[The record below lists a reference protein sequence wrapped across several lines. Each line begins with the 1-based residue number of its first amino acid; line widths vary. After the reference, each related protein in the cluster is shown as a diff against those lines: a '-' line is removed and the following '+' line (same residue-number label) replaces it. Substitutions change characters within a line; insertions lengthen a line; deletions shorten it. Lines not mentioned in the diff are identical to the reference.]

1 MSNSYNLKVM
11 SDSYNLTIK
20 KKIRKE
26 INMAYGHRRAAASGA
41 YVGAKAVT
49 SSKEELVLM
58 LFDGAVKFCNM
69 ARMALERNE
78 LDKVNTNIS
87 KVKDIILEFRN
98 NLDFQ
103 YEVAKDFDKMYA
115 YIYDTLT
122 KANVKKDMEL
132 LKEALDRI
140 KTMRETWIEVM
151 EKNKEQGI
159 TLRL

>member
-1 MSNSYNLKVM
+1 
-11 SDSYNLTIK
+11 
-20 KKIRKE
+20 
-26 INMAYGHRRAAASGA
+26 MAYGHRRAAASGA

-69 ARMALERNE
+69 AKLALERGE
-78 LDKVNTNIS
+78 LDKVNTNLT
-87 KVKDIILEFRN
+87 KAKDIILEFRN

-103 YEVAKDFDKMYA
+103 YSVAKDFDNMYA

-122 KANVKKDMEL
+122 RANVKKDMEL
-132 LKEALDRI
+132 IDEALNRI
-140 KTMRETWIEVM
+140 KTMRETWITVM

-159 TLRL
+159 SLRL

>member
-1 MSNSYNLKVM
+1 
-11 SDSYNLTIK
+11 
-20 KKIRKE
+20 
-26 INMAYGHRRAAASGA
+26 MAYGHRRAVASGA

-69 ARMALERNE
+69 AKLALERGE
-78 LDKVNTNIS
+78 LDKVNTNLT
-87 KVKDIILEFRN
+87 KAKDIILEFRN

-103 YEVAKDFDKMYA
+103 YSVAKDFDNMYA

-122 KANVKKDMEL
+122 RANVKKDMEL
-132 LKEALDRI
+132 IDEALNRI
-140 KTMRETWIEVM
+140 KTMRETWITVM

-159 TLRL
+159 SLRL

>member
-1 MSNSYNLKVM
+1 
-11 SDSYNLTIK
+11 
-20 KKIRKE
+20 
-26 INMAYGHRRAAASGA
+26 MAYGHRRAAASGA

-69 ARMALERNE
+69 ARLALERNE
-78 LDKVNTNIS
+78 LDKVNTNLT
-87 KVKDIILEFRN
+87 KAKDIILEFRN

-103 YEVAKDFDKMYA
+103 YDVAKDFDNMYA

-122 KANVKKDMEL
+122 RANLKKDMDL
-132 LKEALDRI
+132 IDEALKRI
-140 KTMRETWIEVM
+140 KTMRETWITVM

-159 TLRL
+159 SLRL

>member
-1 MSNSYNLKVM
+1 
-11 SDSYNLTIK
+11 
-20 KKIRKE
+20 
-26 INMAYGHRRAAASGA
+26 MAYGHRRAAASGA

-132 LKEALDRI
+132 LNEALNRI